1 MAWVEEGPLK
11 IRLESLRGAPG
22 CGWWTLEPRF
32 LLEDL
37 GNPGTRRPSQKKKRR
52 LSQVEWGKSLR
63 EAAMMR
69 TKCAH
74 PLRQGLT
81 PLCLEGKAGM
91 K

>member
-1 MAWVEEGPLK
+1 MDGGHLSRDFCWRILA
-11 IRLESLRGAPG
+11 ILEQ
-22 CGWWTLEPRF
+22 
-32 LLEDL
+32 ED
-37 GNPGTRRPSQKKKRR
+37 RVKKKKKKRR
-52 LSQVEWGKSLR
+52 PSQVEWGKSLR
-63 EAAMMR
+63 EAAVMR